1 MPPTIN
7 VTTDDVRTSL
17 NGIGSDFI
25 PDATISQAISEEEL
39 TVLSELPD
47 DWDERLT
54 DKLEGTSHEPA
65 DAVEL
70 LVQRRAAR
78 NAFHSSPA
86 EVRRQALDAVVSMD
100 IQAFRGMLNSNVE
113 KAYELLDLPQGG
125 TSAPFATATR
135 HAPQT
140 ETPEDRRG

>member
-7 VTTDDVRTSL
+7 VTIDDVRTSL
-17 NGIGSDFI
+17 NGIGSEFI
-25 PDATISQAISEEEL
+25 PDATIQQAINEEEL
-39 TVLSELPD
+39 TVLAELPD
-47 DWDERLT
+47 GWDEELA
-54 DKLEGTSHEPA
+54 DSLDGTSYEPA

-100 IQAFRGMLNSNVE
+100 IQAFRGLLNKNVE
-113 KAYELLDLPQGG
+113 KAYELIGVPRGG
-125 TSAPFATATR
+125 EAAAFVDATR
-135 HAPQT
+135 HAPET
-140 ETPEDRRG
+140 STPEDRRG